1 MNSDFNLRDS
11 IEKEDLKEYHIKE
24 LKTINTIKLSNEDI
38 DVDEHLIHTEDE
50 LKKKGHS
57 LGQRMFI
64 DAVINILD
72 KLMESGKSFNR
83 LIFLYIVEI
92 SRLNKDSHI
101 QL

>member
-1 MNSDFNLRDS
+1 MNSDLYLKENM
-11 IEKEDLKEYHIKE
+11 EKEELKEHQIKE
-24 LKTINTIKLSNEDI
+24 LKNLNSIKLLNEDI
-38 DVDEHLIHTEDE
+38 DVDEHLVHTEEE
-50 LKKKGHS
+50 LKKIGHS

-72 KLMESGKSFNR
+72 KLMEKGKSFNR
-83 LIFLYIVEI
+83 LIFLYLVEI